1 IFEDEKFVIEI
12 NGKVTCNLCK
22 GDHYK
27 EYVAFEILNTALA
40 NALQSEEY
48 AIIVRGKKQSKK

>member
-1 IFEDEKFVIEI
+1 VSEI
-12 NGKVTCNLCK
+12 SGKETCNLCK

-40 NALQSEEY
+40 KALQSEEY
-48 AIIVRGKKQSKK
+48 AIISGGKKHTKK